1 MGDCMRCIHCEHEL
15 EQGTI
20 YCSNCGKRQIEHNA
34 ILCIKANYSKI
45 RVITIAL
52 FTLILLVS
60 SLGSVSKH
68 YGGSLEINGTVE
80 TVTFTQNIFH
90 YLEGF
95 KHLVLNTSELEYN
108 DVRYDDIQS
117 YPLGETID
125 EYTYAYSHR
134 NLVGKTFVE
143 TQSIIGIS
151 ILIFNVVLIGVM
163 ISFPLFIFVFVPLN
177 LALKTEKKF
186 DLKWMFLIMFL
197 ASSLLSRLIIPV
209 YDLKSDPSN
218 NLIFYMCV
226 SLTGFILLLVLDTI
240 KSEYKEYTKK
250 ILYGLVKVMPII
262 ILLVVSGN
270 QVSVKSTYLSESRNG
285 TFDYNDVL
293 TDVFRGLPKRSYQ
306 ETEIYRFIVDVTY
319 YFKDVKQAD
328 WYLFRTMNIYN
339 TEKLHSAIYYYNIGL
354 VFIIGALATTLT
366 IQLLIKKENI
376 IIKNL
381 FYVSVI
387 MQLISMVAINLS
399 LKRYYSAF
407 NDFLTTNRASLKFFL
422 PIEFYLGIVLILVY
436 VVVNKKRK
444 TIN

>member
-1 MGDCMRCIHCEHEL
+1 
-15 EQGTI
+15 
-20 YCSNCGKRQIEHNA
+20 
-34 ILCIKANYSKI
+34 
-45 RVITIAL
+45 
-52 FTLILLVS
+52 
-60 SLGSVSKH
+60 
-68 YGGSLEINGTVE
+68 
-80 TVTFTQNIFH
+80 
-90 YLEGF
+90 
-95 KHLVLNTSELEYN
+95 
-108 DVRYDDIQS
+108 
-117 YPLGETID
+117 
-125 EYTYAYSHR
+125 
-134 NLVGKTFVE
+134 
-143 TQSIIGIS
+143 
-151 ILIFNVVLIGVM
+151 
-163 ISFPLFIFVFVPLN
+163 
-177 LALKTEKKF
+177 
-186 DLKWMFLIMFL
+186 
-197 ASSLLSRLIIPV
+197 
-209 YDLKSDPSN
+209 
-218 NLIFYMCV
+218 
-226 SLTGFILLLVLDTI
+226 
-240 KSEYKEYTKK
+240 
-250 ILYGLVKVMPII
+250 
-262 ILLVVSGN
+262 VSGN